1 MEKSL
6 KINVEKEGAPWS
18 FVKSCSIWIFLLPL
32 VGLPFILPSVI
43 SHKSPSCL
51 KTWSVHRCFLCQTEF
66 SICLSSFAL
75 LRTSLLVT
83 LTWWPELP
91 FAWRFLMCTIYIS
104 CFITFLCISSVR
116 FIMYSFLHCGD
127 VSLCVCGCVLGLSVE
142 GIYRRTG
149 QNAII
154 TQLLSLFNAGLSCL
168 SSLAL
173 SVFTVRLV
181 VYG

>member
-51 KTWSVHRCFLCQTEF
+51 KTWSVHWCFLCQTEF

-127 VSLCVCGCVLGLSVE
+127 VSVCVWVCVRSECGGYIPTYWTECYHHSTAQSLQRWSVLS
-142 GIYRRTG
+142 
-149 QNAII
+149 Q
-154 TQLLSLFNAGLSCL
+154 QL
-168 SSLAL
+168 SSLCL
-173 SVFTVRLV
+173 HS
-181 VYG
+181 